1 MCILLVND
9 FCGESE
15 EFFEKLKT
23 MPHSL
28 WLVTARFCCG
38 IILHMKL
45 ADELHA
51 GLQMMKFSLNHE
63 YRFSEFY
70 LAFLAGFLQTT
81 MIIVVESVN
90 ILAIL
95 ASTSAIEVVLNFMA
109 LAVVSE
115 FDDTFFD
122 ALGRTDEGKCMIY
135 HDAFNALFEVT
146 RTTSKDAI
154 RQVPGNELRDKTHL
168 TAQNTAAPKKMK
180 LGQENNE
187 L

>member
-1 MCILLVND
+1 
-9 FCGESE
+9 
-15 EFFEKLKT
+15 
-23 MPHSL
+23 
-28 WLVTARFCCG
+28 
-38 IILHMKL
+38 
-45 ADELHA
+45 
-51 GLQMMKFSLNHE
+51 
-63 YRFSEFY
+63 
-70 LAFLAGFLQTT
+70 

-122 ALGRTDEGKCMIY
+122 ALGRSDEGKCMIE
-135 HDAFNALFEVT
+135 HEAFNALFEIT

-154 RQVPGNELRDKTHL
+154 RQVAGNELRDKTHL
-168 TAQNTAAPKKMK
+168 TTQNTAAPKKMK